1 MLVVL
6 ILAVGIVGA
15 VVALKSH
22 ESNAEL
28 VLQQQGLAPVG
39 PEALDALLLTTRD
52 SRPGYSGRARAAR
65 CTSPSHSA
73 LRNPWTC
80 LVRYP
85 RPPSVRYRALADPRP
100 RTRATRRDGR
110 DRLPVRGELVAVEG
124 RQDPAADRPAR
135 ARPPRPLTPAT
146 PAATPALTL
155 GTPRLGA
162 LTALTLGTLT
172 LGTLTLVTLT
182 PAALRLG

>member
-6 ILAVGIVGA
+6 ILAVGIAGA

-22 ESNAEL
+22 ESNAEF

-73 LRNPWTC
+73 LRNPWSC

-85 RPPSVRYRALADPRP
+85 RPPSVRYQV
-100 RTRATRRDGR
+100 T
-110 DRLPVRGELVAVEG
+110 VH
-124 RQDPAADRPAR
+124 ADRSISGVGQPVGHSG
-135 ARPPRPLTPAT
+135 PVPLLVSGCCVETP
-146 PAATPALTL
+146 
-155 GTPRLGA
+155 
-162 LTALTLGTLT
+162 
-172 LGTLTLVTLT
+172 
-182 PAALRLG
+182 